1 MVKKDFARRHP
12 NETWATS
19 LIKCSWFPN
28 HNASKEPGTTLRIS
42 GGDSAAINHGNLFA
56 GQAPFLNEGMI
67 GSTGFQLIKSGLH
80 GIEHGGITLTYD
92 YTLQACIDYRATD
105 GKLARMKFDIVVGD
119 RGVLVGCDD
128 AVGGQQLYDIGL
140 ICQGGNMN
148 G

>member
-42 GGDSAAINHGNLFA
+42 GGDCAAINHGNLFI

-67 GSTGFQLIKSGLH
+67 CSASFQLIKSRLH
-80 GIEHGGITLTYD
+80 SIEHGGVTLAYD
-92 YTLQACIDYRATD
+92 DTFKACIDYGAAD
-105 GKLARMKFDIVVGD
+105 SKLARMQFDIEVGD
-119 RGVLVGCDD
+119 R
-128 AVGGQQLYDIGL
+128 
-140 ICQGGNMN
+140 
-148 G
+148 